1 MGCPMPGRPDDKCTH
16 IACSPTPVPALHDP
30 DPGYRATRFIAW
42 LKKRGAVQRLSKC
55 IVKWS
60 REGLDIERTVNR
72 MGTANIDIYRSS
84 GGEKVVV
91 LKNKVWADQWMI
103 RYGLEIPHHAQ
114 PARTKIKLSQSETKG
129 NV

>member
-1 MGCPMPGRPDDKCTH
+1 MGYPMPGGPDDKCTH
-16 IACSPTPVPALHDP
+16 LSCSPHPVPALHDP
-30 DPGYRATRFIAW
+30 DPGYKGTRFIAW

-55 IVKWS
+55 MIKWS

-103 RYGLEIPHHAQ
+103 HYGLEIPHHAQ